1 MTYKIKLV
9 MKKIFSGKKVLFDIY
24 VNFILKELTT
34 QFIMPLHIFFSDKLS
49 QVILFKRY
57 SITLPKLVDIRNE
70 L

>member
-24 VNFILKELTT
+24 VNFTLKELTT
-34 QFIMPLHIFFSDKLS
+34 QSIMPLHIFFSDKLS